1 MHWKTISLLT
11 TIGLFSVALIAPN
24 ILIYLNSS
32 SIFSIMISVA
42 AIFILCISLVTFPVL
57 YININREFV
66 NSKIGILYNIIV
78 FNVGIFIL
86 IAFNSYFS
94 FSENVNVSFN
104 QQSALIIT
112 IITMLVTQISICAQA
127 GFAHVQKTHN
137 GKPSQEVKVLS
148 VLAFLFPAIGVWYV
162 LGRDH
167 KLSENTTPDH

>member
-1 MHWKTISLLT
+1 VHWKTISLLT

-66 NSKIGILYNIIV
+66 NSKI
-78 FNVGIFIL
+78 NVGIFIL
-86 IAFNSYFS
+86 IAFYSYFS

-137 GKPSQEVKVLS
+137 GKISQEVKVLS